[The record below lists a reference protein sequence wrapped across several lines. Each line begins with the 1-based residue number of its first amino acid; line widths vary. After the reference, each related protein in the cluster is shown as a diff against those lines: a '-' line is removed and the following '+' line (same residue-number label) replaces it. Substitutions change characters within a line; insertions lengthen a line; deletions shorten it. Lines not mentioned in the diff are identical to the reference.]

1 MHKSI
6 SFNHQI
12 CLSKT
17 ANLSA
22 ISPASLYGYGV
33 FTTIAIYNSKPFL
46 WEKHWRRVS
55 ENALQIGID
64 LTECSEDSVHQSLMQ
79 LIAENGVIN
88 GRARLTFFDESAKGA
103 WQIKSKNK
111 TSLLITTADFR
122 PVDEINLTVSPYRI
136 NSKSPLIN
144 IKSCNYLE
152 NLLAIEDAKKRGFN
166 ETIRLNEN
174 AEIASATMANIFWC
188 KDNQIFTPS
197 LKTGCLA
204 GTMREFLLDNFEI
217 LEVAETIE
225 SLQNADEIFLTSA
238 GIGIAK
244 VSKFEDKKLE
254 SFQIAEKFSN
264 ILHQVVHPKRK

>member
-1 MHKSI
+1 MHRSI

-12 CLSKT
+12 CSTKDALIL
-17 ANLSA
+17 AV
-22 ISPASLYGYGV
+22 SPASLYGYGI

-46 WEKHWRRVS
+46 WEKHCRRVS
-55 ENALQIGID
+55 ENASRLEID
-64 LTECSEDSVHQSLMQ
+64 LAEFSMDSVHQSLMQ

-88 GRARLTFFDESAKGA
+88 GRARLTFFDQSGKGV

-122 PVDEINLTVSPYRI
+122 QTDEIKLTVSPYRI
-136 NSKSPLIN
+136 NSTSPLAS

-152 NLLAIEDAKKRGFN
+152 NLLAVEEAKKRGFT
-166 ETIRLNEN
+166 EAIRLNEKG
-174 AEIASATMANIFWC
+174 EIASAAMANIFWC

-217 LEVAETIE
+217 VEVAEPIE
-225 SLQNADEIFLTSA
+225 SLENANEIFLTSS
-238 GIGIAK
+238 GIGIKK
-244 VSKFEDKKLE
+244 VSKLE
-254 SFQIAEKFSN
+254 NKVLSSFQTAEKFSK
-264 ILHQVVHPKRK
+264 ILHQVVNPKRK

>member
-12 CLSKT
+12 RSSKT
-17 ANLSA
+17 AILSA
-22 ISPASLYGYGV
+22 ISPASLYGYSV

-46 WEKHWRRVS
+46 WEKHWRRVC
-55 ENALQIGID
+55 ENASRLEID
-64 LTECSEDSVHQSLMQ
+64 LTDFSDDSVHQSLMQ
-79 LIAENGVIN
+79 LIAENGIID
-88 GRARLTFFDESAKGA
+88 GRARLTFFDESAKGV

-122 PVDEINLTVSPYRI
+122 QVEEIILTLSPYRI
-136 NSKSPLIN
+136 NSQSPLAN

-152 NLLAIEDAKKRGFN
+152 NLLAIEEAKKRGFN
-166 ETIRLNEN
+166 ETIRLNEKG
-174 AEIASATMANIFWC
+174 EITSAAMANIFWC

-217 LEVAETIE
+217 LEVAEPIE
-225 SLQNADEIFLTSA
+225 SLQHADEIFLTSS

-244 VSKFEDKKLE
+244 VSKFEDKKIV
-254 SFQIAEKFSN
+254 SFQTADKFSN
-264 ILHQVVHPKRK
+264 ILHQVVNPKRK